1 MAKSKGKGGRGD
13 PQSHPPRGQSMTASE
28 RSVLSRLANEEE
40 RRKKK
45 KETKK
50 IVHKVRQSMKDG
62 GDSSSSSTGGDSS
75 SDSGSDDSLDPLLL
89 HLATLVV

>member
-28 RSVLSRLANEEE
+28 RSVLSRPAKEDE

-45 KETKK
+45 KETRKL
-50 IVHKVRQSMKDG
+50 VAKVQKGLQGG
-62 GDSSSSSTGGDSS
+62 GDS
-75 SDSGSDDSLDPLLL
+75 
-89 HLATLVV
+89 